1 MDKEKTLYKPFK
13 STAKGKKYSVYVK
26 TDNKSGVK
34 LIHFGAIGY
43 QDYSQHKDDK
53 RRISYLARAKGIKN
67 KKGELTWKD
76 KNTSNFWAVK
86 LWDKPSPSWAK

>member
-43 QDYSQHKDDK
+43 QA
-53 RRISYLARAKGIKN
+53 L
-67 KKGELTWKD
+67 
-76 KNTSNFWAVK
+76 
-86 LWDKPSPSWAK
+86 